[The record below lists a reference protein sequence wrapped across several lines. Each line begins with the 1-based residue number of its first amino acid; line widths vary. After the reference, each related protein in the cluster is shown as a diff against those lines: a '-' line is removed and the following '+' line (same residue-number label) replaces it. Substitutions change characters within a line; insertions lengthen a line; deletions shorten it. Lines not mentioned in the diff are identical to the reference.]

1 MTDGR
6 TGFAGTIGGLLE
18 ARAAEG
24 DRPFLTAAGTT
35 WSYAEVAERA
45 ARLGAGL
52 RKLGVG
58 REDKVCLYLPNGFE
72 FVLGMFAAARVGAV
86 FVPAHPQLTASEL
99 AYVLHHSD
107 ARAVL
112 ADPERLP
119 ILREARVGCPLL
131 ASTITTGQAEED
143 AIPLAD
149 LLALPTAPAGPVGP
163 DDPAAILYT
172 SGTTGRPKGAVLLHR
187 GYRLNAGAFRD
198 RVGLRADDVLL
209 CVLPLAHLN
218 AQRSSVLAAAAAG
231 ARVVVERFRASTFW
245 EAARREGAT
254 FASVLPTIL
263 SILLQQPP
271 APADRE
277 HRLRLCVS
285 PVTEALAAEF
295 EVRFGVRVV
304 PTYGSTEGMLNV
316 MSFPDPARS
325 RAGALGKPI
334 APEIHEVRIVD
345 EAGQE
350 VARGTIGEIV
360 QRSPAL
366 MREYYKD
373 PEATGR
379 ALRDGWLHTGDL
391 GHMDA
396 DGFVYFFG
404 RKKELIR
411 RGGENVSPAEV
422 EAALAAH
429 PGVADAAVVAV
440 ADPVYEEEIKAFVC
454 LRPGET
460 LATVPPADLFAHCAG
475 RLAPYK
481 VPRYLEYRQDFPR
494 TPTLR
499 VQKHRLMS
507 GDAGPPGPT
516 FDRQA
521 EREGR
526 GRG

>member
-18 ARAAEG
+18 VRAAEG
-24 DRPFLTAAGTT
+24 DRRFVTVAGRT
-35 WSYAEVAERA
+35 WSYAELAERA

-58 REDKVCLYLPNGFE
+58 RGDKVCLYLPNGFE
-72 FVLGMFAAARVGAV
+72 FVLGMLAAARVGAV

-99 AYVLHHSD
+99 AYVLQHSD

-119 ILREARVGCPLL
+119 VLGEARAGCPLL
-131 ASTITTGQAEED
+131 NATVTTEPAAGD
-143 AIPLAD
+143 AILLAD
-149 LLALPTAPAGPVGP
+149 LLAMPPAAPGPVEP

-172 SGTTGRPKGAVLLHR
+172 SGTTGRAKGAVLLHR
-187 GYRLNAGAFRD
+187 GYRLNAEAFRD
-198 RVGLRADDVLL
+198 RAGLRADDVLL
-209 CVLPLAHLN
+209 SVLPLAHLN

-245 EAARREGAT
+245 EVARREGAT
-254 FASVLPTIL
+254 FASVLPTVL

-285 PVTEALAAEF
+285 PTTEALAAEF
-295 EVRFGVRVV
+295 QARFGVPVIS
-304 PTYGSTEGMLNV
+304 TYGSTEGMLNV
-316 MSFPDPARS
+316 MSFPD
-325 RAGALGKPI
+325 RAAGRPGALGKPI
-334 APEIHEVRIVD
+334 APEVHQVRIVD
-345 EAGQE
+345 EAGRE
-350 VARGTIGEIV
+350 VPRGSDGEIV

-373 PEATGR
+373 PEATAR
-379 ALRDGWLHTGDL
+379 ALRDGWLYTGDL
-391 GHMDA
+391 GRVDG
-396 DGFVYFFG
+396 DGFVYFIG
-404 RKKELIR
+404 RKKEMIR

-429 PGVADAAVVAV
+429 PRVAEAAVVAIP
-440 ADPVYEEEIKAFVC
+440 DPIYEEEVKAFVL

-460 LATVPPADLFAHCAG
+460 PATVPPAELFAHCAG

-481 VPRYLEYRQDFPR
+481 VPRYLEYREAFPR

-499 VQKHRLMS
+499 VQKHRLAS
-507 GDAGPPGPT
+507 GEAGPPGPT
-516 FDRQA
+516 FDRLAQK
-521 EREGR
+521 E
-526 GRG
+526 